1 LPITN
6 GDILQAAEAAPPP
19 TAANIVPNEG
29 TQITALQGMGKE
41 IAPRVV
47 PLVKT
52 PQEEEKRDINGFNA
66 ALKYAT
72 DAIKISPKLQ
82 LGTGAE
88 GSGVG
93 ILQDAGISAPAA
105 AAKPAAAAGK
115 RSEASEKKL
124 RTTVTTMFV
133 KGGPAPDQAGES
145 VYRSTSILFKS

>member
-1 LPITN
+1 
-6 GDILQAAEAAPPP
+6 
-19 TAANIVPNEG
+19 
-29 TQITALQGMGKE
+29 MGKE

-47 PLVKT
+47 PFVKT
-52 PQEEEKRDINGFNA
+52 AQEKRDINGFNA

-72 DAIKISPKLQ
+72 DALKTSPKVQ

-105 AAKPAAAAGK
+105 ATAPQPAAAAGK
-115 RSEASEKKL
+115 RSEKREDGEKKL

-133 KGGPAPDQAGES
+133 RGGPAPAQGGMVSQFIGQDDRG
-145 VYRSTSILFKS
+145 

>member
-1 LPITN
+1 
-6 GDILQAAEAAPPP
+6 
-19 TAANIVPNEG
+19 
-29 TQITALQGMGKE
+29 MGKE

-47 PLVKT
+47 PFVKSA
-52 PQEEEKRDINGFNA
+52 PIEKRDINGFNA

-72 DAIKISPKLQ
+72 DALKTSPKVQ

-105 AAKPAAAAGK
+105 AAAAKPAAAARDVKGMEVEDVK
-115 RSEASEKKL
+115 ERGVESARDKKL

-133 KGGPAPDQAGES
+133 RGGPALNQAGMLL
-145 VYRSTSILFKS
+145 VFT